1 MHCFAPVLWNQ
12 VSFVEIHLGA
22 GAEIAGQF
30 IWVEHVHTHR
40 HVPSALLVTG
50 LAQEV
55 FETTSL
61 EFLAKPYHSLHK
73 APLVP
78 LSHGQREE
86 NLVPVHCRQVQY
98 KNQLNLYV

>member
-1 MHCFAPVLWNQ
+1 MHCFAPILWNQ
-12 VSFVEIHLGA
+12 VRFIKIYIGA

-40 HVPSALLVTG
+40 HLSSALLVTG

-61 EFLAKPYHSLHK
+61 EFLAKHYHPLHK
-73 APLVP
+73 APLAA
-78 LSHGQREE
+78 LSHGLHGE
-86 NLVPVHCRQVQY
+86 NLVPVHW
-98 KNQLNLYV
+98 